1 MKDND
6 QQLIWEAYIE
16 EYPASFGMD
25 RDDHPPGIGRD
36 AWEGNVTPGPGQPG
50 FPIEDYKSGMRIWQ
64 QTGNSPLYNWASYP
78 DEPGQIWQPTDRQL
92 IRDLHDLESH
102 EGTMQGLGQA
112 SGVEMIQANNA
123 AEYFLTLH
131 PWLGARVDDDIMVI
145 TQGGKWVYW
154 K

>member
-6 QQLIWEAYIE
+6 QKLIWEAYIE

-25 RDDHPPGIGRD
+25 RDDYPPRIGRD
-36 AWEGNVTPGPGQPG
+36 AWEGSVTPGPDQPG

-64 QTGNSPLYNWASYP
+64 QTGNSPLYNWSSYP
-78 DEPGQIWQPTDRQL
+78 DEPGLWQPSDRQL
-92 IRDLHDLESH
+92 IRDLNELVSH
-102 EGTMQGLGQA
+102 HGTMQGDGQA
-112 SGVEMIQANNA
+112 SGFEMIQANNA

-131 PWLGARVDDDIMVI
+131 PWLGGRVDDDIMVI
-145 TQGGKWVYW
+145 TQGNKWVYW